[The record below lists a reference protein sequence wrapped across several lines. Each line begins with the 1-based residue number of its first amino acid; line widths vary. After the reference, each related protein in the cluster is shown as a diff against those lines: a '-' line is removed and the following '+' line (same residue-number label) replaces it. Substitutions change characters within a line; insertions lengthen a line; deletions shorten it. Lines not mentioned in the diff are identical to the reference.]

1 MIYSKELKFMS
12 TNDGYIPITE
22 LTIVS
27 VKSMCAHT
35 FIPSFLINFAVT
47 LMLTWIWIACI
58 LYYDTIL
65 YCDGLCIELCN
76 IVLIFVLFFIYVY
89 IWATY
94 LFRNHRQHDQ
104 LHNNKCI
111 PQLWYRH
118 WYIVHDQNKLCFQ
131 LCKYFLKEKW
141 IKC

>member
-1 MIYSKELKFMS
+1 MS

-47 LMLTWIWIACI
+47 LMLTWIWIAFI

-76 IVLIFVLFFIYVY
+76 VVFYIYNIVLIFVLFLFMCTFEPPTYFAIIANMTSFTITNVSLSSGIVIDTLSMIRTSYVFNSAS
-89 IWATY
+89 I
-94 LFRNHRQHDQ
+94 F
-104 LHNNKCI
+104 
-111 PQLWYRH
+111 
-118 WYIVHDQNKLCFQ
+118 
-131 LCKYFLKEKW
+131 
-141 IKC
+141 